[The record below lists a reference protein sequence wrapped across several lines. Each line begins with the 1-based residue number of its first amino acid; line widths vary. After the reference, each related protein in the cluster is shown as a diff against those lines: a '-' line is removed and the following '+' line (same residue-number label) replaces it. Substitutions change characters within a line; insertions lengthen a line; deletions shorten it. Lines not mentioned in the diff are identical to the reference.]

1 MKILVTGGAGYI
13 GSACVKDLCEAG
25 HEVLVLDNLFKGKKE
40 LVDPKA
46 EFEKL
51 DLLDRKNL
59 FEFLEGK
66 KFDSVIHFAAHK
78 DAGASMIDGVQYS
91 ENIQMILNVLDVMVK
106 NKIPQIIFSSSAAV
120 YGDPEYLPMDEKH
133 PTKPVNYYGETKLIS
148 EKLMDWYNQI
158 YGINYVALRYF
169 NVAGDHGLNYTD
181 PNAKNLFPIIQD
193 VLDGKRE
200 QLGIYGDDYETRDG
214 TGVRDYIHLS
224 DLVDAHVKSLGLKT
238 SEIINLGTEKGQSVL
253 EVVEEFEK
261 QSGREVKKEVQP
273 RRKGDHA
280 EIFASSQKAEKV
292 LGWKAQKGLPEMV
305 ESTLKV
311 NDTK

>member
-13 GSACVKDLCEAG
+13 GSACVKDLCKKG
-25 HEVLVLDNLFKGKKE
+25 HQVTVIDNLFKGKRE

-46 EFEKL
+46 RFEKM
-51 DLLDRKNL
+51 DLLDRKKIL
-59 FEFLEGK
+59 DFLDQE
-66 KFDSVIHFAAHK
+66 KFDAVIHFAAHK
-78 DAGASMIDGVQYS
+78 DAGASMQDGAQYS
-91 ENIQMILNVLDVMVK
+91 ENIRMILNVLDGMAE

-148 EKLMDWYNQI
+148 ERLMDWYAQI
-158 YGINYVALRYF
+158 YGIKYVALRYF
-169 NVAGDHGLNYTD
+169 NVAGDHGLNYID
-181 PNAKNLFPIIQD
+181 PNAKNLFPIIQE

-200 QLGIYGDDYETRDG
+200 KLEIYGNDYETKDG

-224 DLVDAHVKSLGLKT
+224 DLVEAHVKALELKS

-261 QSGREVKKEVQP
+261 QSGREVKKVFQA
-273 RRKGDHA
+273 RRQGDPA
-280 EIFASSQKAEKV
+280 EIFASSKKAKNV
-292 LGWKAQKGLPEMV
+292 LGWHAKKGLKEMV
-305 ESTLKV
+305 ESTLRIS
-311 NDTK
+311 N